1 MTTDTRHENL
11 HAMKTLRFLLPL
23 LLFPAMFAA
32 CSGGNSP
39 VQRETAAI
47 DTVFTQARIRSY
59 GRYYKGLELKV
70 VSLDLYSEG
79 LRPQPD
85 STHNSGTSLRF
96 SDIFIDT
103 TDTRLPEA
111 MYVIDSVPALHSA
124 LPALYFDG
132 QLTGACLLQ
141 VIDAA
146 NQHLQRR
153 QLQPAIRGR
162 HGRHGLPPCLC
173 SLTHLPRRI
182 SRSAG
187 LRLKNR
193 LYTWHRR

>member
-23 LLFPAMFAA
+23 LLLPALFAA

-96 SDIFIDT
+96 SDLFIDT

-141 VIDAA
+141 VIDG
-146 NQHLQRR
+146 
-153 QLQPAIRGR
+153 QLQQIN
-162 HGRHGLPPCLC
+162 
-173 SLTHLPRRI
+173 TF
-182 SRSAG
+182 SAG
-187 LRLKNR
+187 SFSLRYEGDTAVMDFR
-193 LYTWHRR
+193 LVSAASRTYHGVYRGVPAYD